1 MKQLNKVGK
10 DYVTKTGK
18 KISTPNF
25 DLSSKLFT
33 SDILVA
39 TLKEYSS
46 TDEDIYNITQETGLT
61 ASEVIEKYGSKLD
74 KFGIKALKASQEART
89 FNEVIGAVKDAV
101 STGWMNTAQKIFG
114 AYDDAKALWSEF
126 ADELYGVFV
135 EGGNFLND
143 ILKTWNELA
152 ARADLFKRGEE
163 NQGAFWNL
171 YDAVMTLVDAVKGS
185 FRDIFPKSL
194 FSSYEEQVKDI
205 ANRFKLFTER
215 LKQNTKRI

>member
-18 KISTPNF
+18 KISATNF
-25 DLSSKLFT
+25 DLSSKWFT

-89 FNEVIGAVKDAV
+89 FNDVIGTVKDAV
-101 STGWMNTAQKIFG
+101 STGWMNTAEKIFG
-114 AYDDAKALWSEF
+114 AYDDAKALWSEL

-135 EGGNFLND
+135 EGCNFHND

-171 YDAVMTLVDAVKGS
+171 
-185 FRDIFPKSL
+185 
-194 FSSYEEQVKDI
+194 
-205 ANRFKLFTER
+205 
-215 LKQNTKRI
+215 

>member
-61 ASEVIEKYGSKLD
+61 ASEVIEKYRIKLD

-101 STGWMNTAQKIFG
+101 STGWMNTA
-114 AYDDAKALWSEF
+114 
-126 ADELYGVFV
+126 
-135 EGGNFLND
+135 
-143 ILKTWNELA
+143 
-152 ARADLFKRGEE
+152 
-163 NQGAFWNL
+163 
-171 YDAVMTLVDAVKGS
+171 
-185 FRDIFPKSL
+185 
-194 FSSYEEQVKDI
+194 
-205 ANRFKLFTER
+205 
-215 LKQNTKRI
+215 

>member
-1 MKQLNKVGK
+1 
-10 DYVTKTGK
+10 
-18 KISTPNF
+18 
-25 DLSSKLFT
+25 
-33 SDILVA
+33 
-39 TLKEYSS
+39 
-46 TDEDIYNITQETGLT
+46 
-61 ASEVIEKYGSKLD
+61 
-74 KFGIKALKASQEART
+74 
-89 FNEVIGAVKDAV
+89 
-101 STGWMNTAQKIFG
+101 MNTAEKIFG
-114 AYDDAKALWSEF
+114 AYDDAKALWSEL

-135 EGGNFLND
+135 EGGNFRND

-171 YDAVMTLVDAVKGS
+171 YDAVMALVNTVKGS

-215 LKQNTKRI
+215 LKQNTKRISDVLKILAYPSKKLFIPSPSPSKSDSNAFFKFVLNL